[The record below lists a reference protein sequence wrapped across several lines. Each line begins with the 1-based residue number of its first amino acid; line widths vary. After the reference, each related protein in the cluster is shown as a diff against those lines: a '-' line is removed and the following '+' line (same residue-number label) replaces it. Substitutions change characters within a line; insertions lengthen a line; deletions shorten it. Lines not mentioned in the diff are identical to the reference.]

1 VQFKDPLFI
10 PQGRTVR
17 PTAKALAIAQALE
30 PAMAAIQGII
40 ASRSKTGSQARLPT
54 SV

>member
-17 PTAKALAIAQALE
+17 PTAKALAIAHALE
-30 PAMAAIQGII
+30 PAMAAIQGVI
-40 ASRSKTGSQARLPT
+40 AARTRSGRGR
-54 SV
+54 